1 LKRLSIVIPLLNE
14 EQSITELYDRL
25 KNVCNNL
32 SVDVEI
38 ILVDDGSSDGTAN
51 IIRELAKQDPTIS
64 YISFTR
70 NFGHQVAIH
79 AGLEISKGD
88 FTIIMDGDL
97 QDPPELI
104 PALLSTQE
112 TSGAEVV
119 LARRKSRKNESAL
132 KKGMAALFYRT
143 LNKLSNID
151 IPIDTGDFRI
161 ISSKVVKDL
170 VQMKEPNKFIRG
182 QVAWLGYQ
190 TAYIEFDRD
199 GRESGSSHYT
209 SLKMIKLALDG
220 LTGFSNF
227 PLKFA
232 TISGMSISTLS
243 FFLIFYVLISK
254 YIFHAAISGWAS
266 IMVAVLFIGGL
277 QLLSVG
283 IIGEYISRI
292 NDSVRDRPKYIVKES
307 KLGKRDEINLT
318 PKG

>member
-1 LKRLSIVIPLLNE
+1 MTRLSIVIPLLNE

-51 IIRELAKQDPTIS
+51 IIRELAKKDPTIS
-64 YISFTR
+64 YVSFTR

-151 IPIDTGDFRI
+151 IPIDTGDFRM

-199 GRESGSSHYT
+199 GRESGSSQYT
-209 SLKMIKLALDG
+209 SLKMIKLAFDG

-266 IMVAVLFIGGL
+266 IMVAVLFIGGI

>member
-1 LKRLSIVIPLLNE
+1 
-14 EQSITELYDRL
+14 
-25 KNVCNNL
+25 
-32 SVDVEI
+32 VDVEI

-132 KKGMAALFYRT
+132 KKGMAAMFYRT

-266 IMVAVLFIGGL
+266 IMVAVLFIGGI

>member
-1 LKRLSIVIPLLNE
+1 MKRLSIVIPLLNE

-64 YISFTR
+64 YVSFTR

-151 IPIDTGDFRI
+151 IPIDTGDFKM

-199 GRESGSSHYT
+199 GRESGSSQYT

-266 IMVAVLFIGGL
+266 IMVAVLFIGGI

>member
-1 LKRLSIVIPLLNE
+1 M
-14 EQSITELYDRL
+14 
-25 KNVCNNL
+25 
-32 SVDVEI
+32 DVEI

-266 IMVAVLFIGGL
+266 IMVAVLFIGGI

>member
-132 KKGMAALFYRT
+132 KKGMAAMFYRT

-266 IMVAVLFIGGL
+266 IMVAVLFIGGI

>member
-1 LKRLSIVIPLLNE
+1 MKRLSIVIPLLNE
-14 EQSITELYDRL
+14 EQSISELYDRL
-25 KNVCNNL
+25 KNVCTNL
-32 SVDVEI
+32 AVDVEI

-51 IIRELAKQDPTIS
+51 IIRALAKQDPTIS
-64 YISFTR
+64 YLSFTR
-70 NFGHQVAIH
+70 NFGHQIAIH

-104 PALLSTQE
+104 PALLRAQE

-119 LARRKSRKNESAL
+119 LARRKLRKNESAL

-151 IPIDTGDFRI
+151 IPIDTGDFRM

-199 GRESGSSHYT
+199 GRESGSSQYT

-243 FFLIFYVLISK
+243 FFLIFYVLVSK
-254 YIFHAAISGWAS
+254 YIFHEAISGWAS
-266 IMVAVLFIGGL
+266 IMVAVLFIGGI

-307 KLGKRDEINLT
+307 KLNKRDEINPT

>member
-1 LKRLSIVIPLLNE
+1 MKRLSIVIPLLNE

-266 IMVAVLFIGGL
+266 IMVAVLFIGGI

>member
-1 LKRLSIVIPLLNE
+1 MKRLSIVIPLLNE

-182 QVAWLGYQ
+182 QAAWLGYQ

-266 IMVAVLFIGGL
+266 IMVAVLFIGGI

>member
-266 IMVAVLFIGGL
+266 IMVAVLFIGGI

>member
-1 LKRLSIVIPLLNE
+1 
-14 EQSITELYDRL
+14 
-25 KNVCNNL
+25 
-32 SVDVEI
+32 VDVEI

-266 IMVAVLFIGGL
+266 IMVAVLFIGGI